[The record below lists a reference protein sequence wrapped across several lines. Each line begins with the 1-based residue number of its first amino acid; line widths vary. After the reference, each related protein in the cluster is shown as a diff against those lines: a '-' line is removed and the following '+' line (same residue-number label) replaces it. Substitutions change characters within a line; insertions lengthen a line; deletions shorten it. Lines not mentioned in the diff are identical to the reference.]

1 MLWYLGKNK
10 MKALKELLS
19 VISKSDEIFAI
30 AIVMLI
36 CQIFFIFIGS
46 ELGIITLIFWSIW
59 LITISVFR
67 YLNRKNKINNN

>member
-1 MLWYLGKNK
+1 
-10 MKALKELLS
+10 MKTFKELLS

-30 AIVMLI
+30 AILMLI
-36 CQIFFIFIGS
+36 CQIFTAFSGS
-46 ELGIITLIFWSIW
+46 IQSIYHAIFWSIW

>member
-1 MLWYLGKNK
+1 

-30 AIVMLI
+30 AIVMVI

>member
-1 MLWYLGKNK
+1 

-30 AIVMLI
+30 AILMLI
-36 CQIFFIFIGS
+36 CQIFIAFSGS
-46 ELGIITLIFWSIW
+46 ISSIYQAIFWSIW
-59 LITISVFR
+59 LITISFFR